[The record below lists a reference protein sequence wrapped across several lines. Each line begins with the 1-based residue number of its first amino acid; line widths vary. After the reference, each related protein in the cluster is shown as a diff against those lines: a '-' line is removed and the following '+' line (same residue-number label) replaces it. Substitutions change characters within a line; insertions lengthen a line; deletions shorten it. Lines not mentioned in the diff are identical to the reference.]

1 MTKDKKWTTRLEV
14 EELIYDYA
22 AAIDDDRLEEWPEF
36 FVDECEYKI
45 IPRENFDNDMPAC
58 IIYCNNKRMLM
69 DRITALRKA
78 NIFEEHYSR
87 HILSGVRIIDE
98 TNDVIHAECS
108 YLVLQ
113 TRTDG
118 ETKIYNAGKM
128 VDEIVRVDGALR
140 FRSKSCIFDTHMIN
154 TLMVTPI

>member
-1 MTKDKKWTTRLEV
+1 
-14 EELIYDYA
+14 
-22 AAIDDDRLEEWPEF
+22 
-36 FVDECEYKI
+36 
-45 IPRENFDNDMPAC
+45 
-58 IIYCNNKRMLM
+58 M
-69 DRITALRKA
+69 DRITAFRKA
-78 NIFEEHYSR
+78 NIAEEHYSR

-128 VDEIVRVDGALR
+128 VDEIVRVDGALK